1 MESQQSD
8 RLHKYTVCDV
18 ANFSPTEISFFY
30 LLEKNKN
37 FIALQ
42 QQQQQQQRWTKIKW
56 DSIPVWIIY
65 LVEWLHGDALEKK
78 SKKNRTHSSATS
90 CLKLQCQ
97 MTALNGTSDAFRAMT
112 CWIWIWSFF
121 FYLSVKHRNGSRCN
135 NTIRNNRKIFPEQ
148 PVLWTEQHAVH
159 RALPHTDTHGDADC
173 MWTPEVFDIF
183 RSNGLWC
190 TRITL
195 LHLNRIERERVRPV
209 VDASYGN
216 MVDLKNAWSF
226 DHSKWTFCSTA
237 TISPVAFI

>member
-121 FYLSVKHRNGSRCN
+121 LSIFQSNIATGHVATIQFVIIVKFFQSNQCFELN
-135 NTIRNNRKIFPEQ
+135 NMQ
-148 PVLWTEQHAVH
+148 
-159 RALPHTDTHGDADC
+159 
-173 MWTPEVFDIF
+173 
-183 RSNGLWC
+183 
-190 TRITL
+190 
-195 LHLNRIERERVRPV
+195 
-209 VDASYGN
+209 
-216 MVDLKNAWSF
+216 
-226 DHSKWTFCSTA
+226 STA
-237 TISPVAFI
+237 HFLTQTHMAMLTACEHQKSLIYFDLMDFGALELLYCT